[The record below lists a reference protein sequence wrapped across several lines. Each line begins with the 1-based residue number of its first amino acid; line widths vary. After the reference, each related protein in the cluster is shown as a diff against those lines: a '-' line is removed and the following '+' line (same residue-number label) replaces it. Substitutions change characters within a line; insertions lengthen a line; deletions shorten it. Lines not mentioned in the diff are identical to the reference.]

1 MDDVINNQMGLILSD
16 EEVQKF
22 MKIESEEICWNAKVS
37 VRPEYV
43 TKTPEESCV
52 SVANLKCMTGLL
64 SLTSIAFQNLQLQ
77 QQWRQQQQHL
87 PVVTQMRVN
96 LSFLFHKIEKVEK
109 AIFSQ
114 SFGPVIKQCQR
125 SIRILLSVKE
135 TNPNA

>member
-1 MDDVINNQMGLILSD
+1 LFHVLIADLVRKLPLVSIDLTMDDVINNQMGLILSD

-77 QQWRQQQQHL
+77 QQ
-87 PVVTQMRVN
+87 
-96 LSFLFHKIEKVEK
+96 
-109 AIFSQ
+109 
-114 SFGPVIKQCQR
+114 
-125 SIRILLSVKE
+125 
-135 TNPNA
+135 